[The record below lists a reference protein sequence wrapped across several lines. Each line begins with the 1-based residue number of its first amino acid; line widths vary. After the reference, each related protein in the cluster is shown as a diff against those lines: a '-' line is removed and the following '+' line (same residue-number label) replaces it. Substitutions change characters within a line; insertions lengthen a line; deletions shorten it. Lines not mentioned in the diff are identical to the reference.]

1 MKDVLKFLDTL
12 NIKNDSKLIVA
23 VSYGPDSMALL
34 NILKNKFG
42 YSSIVCAHVHH
53 NHRKESDIEALNLKS
68 FCDRNNIIFEMMK
81 IENYTDGKFT
91 EEDARYKRYAFF
103 ESLLK
108 KYGSK
113 YLFTAH
119 HGDDLTE
126 TVLMRLVRGSS
137 IKGYGG
143 IPLISER
150 EDYQII
156 RPLLFITKS
165 EIIDYCNKNKIDY
178 ATDISNN
185 SDYYTRN
192 RYRKYILPKLKE
204 ENKNVHRKILK
215 FSLMLNENE
224 DYFNRIV
231 NKVYSKVLKSNSINL
246 EELKKEDPLI
256 VKRVIMRY
264 MFDYYKDDIKKINDA
279 HVNEILKAIN
289 DSKPNI
295 EIKLPNKIN
304 LIKSYDS
311 IYFDKEKAYN
321 SYCFLF
327 NGYLSLPNNYCIT
340 KIEDTSDKSNFTI
353 RLNSKEVKLP
363 LYVRNKRDGDII
375 EILNLGGKK
384 KIKDIFIDEKI
395 PKQIRKNYPLLID
408 SNGNILW
415 IPGIK
420 KSKYDRSKNG
430 NYDIILKYQKE
441 EK

>member
-91 EEDARYKRYAFF
+91 EEDARHKRYAFF

-108 KYGSK
+108 KYCSK

-363 LYVRNKRDGDII
+363 LYVRNKKDGDII

-408 SNGNILW
+408 SNENILW

>member
-1 MKDVLKFLDTL
+1 MKDVLKFLDSL
-12 NIKNDSKLIVA
+12 NIEKDSKLIVA

-81 IENYTDGKFT
+81 IENYTGGKFT

-103 ESLLK
+103 EDLLK
-108 KYGSK
+108 KYNSK

-143 IPLISER
+143 ISLISKR
-150 EDYQII
+150 KDYQII

-178 ATDISNN
+178 AIDISNN
-185 SDYYTRN
+185 SDDYTRN

-204 ENKNVHRKILK
+204 ENKNVHKKILK

-224 DYFNRIV
+224 DYFDRII
-231 NKVYSKVLKSNSINL
+231 NKVYSRVLKNNSINL

-256 VKRVIMRY
+256 IKRVIMRY
-264 MFDYYKDDIKKINDA
+264 MFDYYKDDIKKINDI

-327 NGYLSLPNNYCIT
+327 NDYLSLPNNYCIT
-340 KIEDTSDKSNFTI
+340 KAENISDKSNFTI

-395 PKQIRKNYPLLID
+395 PKQIRNSYPLLID
-408 SNGNILW
+408 SDGNILW

>member
-1 MKDVLKFLDTL
+1 
-12 NIKNDSKLIVA
+12 
-23 VSYGPDSMALL
+23 
-34 NILKNKFG
+34 
-42 YSSIVCAHVHH
+42 
-53 NHRKESDIEALNLKS
+53 
-68 FCDRNNIIFEMMK
+68 
-81 IENYTDGKFT
+81 
-91 EEDARYKRYAFF
+91 
-103 ESLLK
+103 
-108 KYGSK
+108 
-113 YLFTAH
+113 
-119 HGDDLTE
+119 
-126 TVLMRLVRGSS
+126 
-137 IKGYGG
+137 
-143 IPLISER
+143 
-150 EDYQII
+150 
-156 RPLLFITKS
+156 
-165 EIIDYCNKNKIDY
+165 
-178 ATDISNN
+178 
-185 SDYYTRN
+185 
-192 RYRKYILPKLKE
+192 
-204 ENKNVHRKILK
+204 
-215 FSLMLNENE
+215 MLNENE

-246 EELKKEDPLI
+246 EELKKEEPLI
-256 VKRVIMRY
+256 IKRVIMRY

-384 KIKDIFIDEKI
+384 KIKDIFIDEKV
-395 PKQIRKNYPLLID
+395 PKQIRNNYPLLID
-408 SNGNILW
+408 SKENILW